1 MTQKHTGKVRHDGD
15 NCTTQVELLW
25 PRFHHS
31 RGKLSGP
38 EGRTKHV
45 SKEVAIISV
54 CVIGIWGMAQ
64 GVAPANIQQCVQ
76 TKPCVQIYSRK
87 MLFFSKLS
95 LERLRRFGGRK
106 GKCFSRYEAKR
117 QEVFLV

>member
-1 MTQKHTGKVRHDGD
+1 MMVIIAQRKLSYCGHGSI
-15 NCTTQVELLW
+15 
-25 PRFHHS
+25 HS

-38 EGRTKHV
+38 EGKTKHV

-76 TKPCVQIYSRK
+76 TKPCVQIYS
-87 MLFFSKLS
+87 
-95 LERLRRFGGRK
+95 
-106 GKCFSRYEAKR
+106 
-117 QEVFLV
+117 